1 MHGLCS
7 LWLGQRRSPQ
17 AHYEPPVV
25 EGAAT
30 LDALAHFGVRD
41 LHLRAALSVM
51 DDITVDHVGVQ
62 PLHRAWGR
70 TQQVG
75 GG

>member
-1 MHGLCS
+1 MDS

-17 AHYEPPVV
+17 AHYEPTVM
-25 EGAAT
+25 ESAST

-41 LHLRAALSVM
+41 LHLCAALSVM
-51 DDITVDHVGVQ
+51 DDITVDHMGVQ

-70 TQQVG
+70 TQTQQVVDS
-75 GG
+75 